1 MSKIHTNNELDS
13 FVFDMK
19 PQSIFNPEVGLD
31 KIWQRLLEDVC
42 DYETR
47 KNNPMYSECVP
58 KNYSLVQS
66 DRPDIIYQNE
76 DYIMGIECFEFDASR
91 KTRKGSMQKQKMH
104 EANCEANKDYMK
116 LNKPK
121 DGFLSIKRTIDVDL
135 SIQYYYESLLSNFKM
150 HTDSIT
156 KYRQNLFK
164 IAPEKKQLLTF
175 FIKDDTALG
184 NYVVINGKTETLNP
198 MRLPLVLKILAD
210 TKGLD
215 YVIFRIKEFYVPY
228 LIIQPLSIS
237 ILRNLLSNCYD
248 SNAKY
253 LQYQFMQDYHF
264 WQTR

>member
-1 MSKIHTNNELDS
+1 MLAARHPRASLRRCSAPPPRSSRFSATESKLFQLAIA
-13 FVFDMK
+13 
-19 PQSIFNPEVGLD
+19 I
-31 KIWQRLLEDVC
+31 R
-42 DYETR
+42 
-47 KNNPMYSECVP
+47 
-58 KNYSLVQS
+58 
-66 DRPDIIYQNE
+66 
-76 DYIMGIECFEFDASR
+76 A
-91 KTRKGSMQKQKMH
+91 
-104 EANCEANKDYMK
+104 
-116 LNKPK
+116 
-121 DGFLSIKRTIDVDL
+121 
-135 SIQYYYESLLSNFKM
+135 NFKM

-198 MRLPLVLKILAD
+198 MKLPLVLKILAD